1 MDEDPLGLDPET
13 MRRLGYRTV
22 DLLVDRWA
30 GLSDE
35 PVVRRGTPA
44 ELVRRLSGP
53 APAGPQRFEDLLEQL
68 FTDVLPFISR
78 NDHPG
83 FLAYVPGCG
92 TWPGVLGDLIAS
104 ACNIEASSWV
114 QAAGPSQVELVV
126 LDWFKEW
133 IGFPQEAAG
142 VLVSGGS
149 AANLTALACA
159 REVLLGAMSDQV
171 VGYLSDQAHSSMARA
186 ARVLGFRPNQVRV
199 LPVDDGYRMRPEA
212 LAAAMDADL
221 RAGRRPLFVAAS
233 AGSTSTG
240 AVDPLPELAALC
252 RERGVWLHVDAA
264 YGGFAVLTERGQR
277 WLAGIELADSVTL
290 DPHKWL
296 YQPFECG
303 CLLVRDGQRLH
314 GAFRIQPAYLEDTQP
329 AELEVN
335 FSDLGVQLSRTSR
348 ALKLWLSLRY
358 FGVDAFRAAIDRC
371 IDLARLAQA
380 RIEAST
386 QLELL
391 TPAKL
396 GVVCFRRRLHG
407 ADEDRLEQLNR
418 SLAEGLAASGQGLVS
433 STRLRGRFALRMCV
447 LNHTSGT
454 LDVERVLDWFERAPL
469 PPAAAEPPTLPL
481 TYDRDPPVA
490 TSWPNRRLGAGAL
503 GAGALDLHGLRQL
516 PLFRPLSKAE
526 LDRIAGLAGERAVNA
541 GEVVVEQWDAT
552 REFYV
557 VLEGTAVVRTAE
569 RHLDDIGPGDFFGE
583 IAALDWGASFGYA
596 RLATVTATS
605 PMRLLV
611 LTSADLLLLMNE
623 MPQISAQVSRAVR
636 DRLPGL

>member
-13 MRRLGYRTV
+13 MRRLGYQTV
-22 DLLVDRWA
+22 DLLVDRWVR
-30 GLSDE
+30 LRE
-35 PVVRRGTPA
+35 QPVLRRGTPT
-44 ELVRRLSGP
+44 ELARRLTGAP
-53 APAGPQRFEDLLEQL
+53 PAGPQGFDSILEQL
-68 FTDVLPFISR
+68 SSDVLPFVSH
-78 NDHPG
+78 NDHPA
-83 FLAYVPGCG
+83 FFAYIPGCG
-92 TWPGVLGDLIAS
+92 TWPGVLGDLVAS
-104 ACNIEASSWV
+104 ACNLEASSWV
-114 QAAGPSQVELVV
+114 QAAGPSQLELVV
-126 LDWFKEW
+126 LGWFKQW
-133 IGFPQEAAG
+133 IGYPEQAAG

-159 REVLLGAMSDQV
+159 REALLGAMSDRV
-171 VGYLSDQAHSSMARA
+171 VAYLSDQAHSSMARA

-212 LAAAMDADL
+212 LAAAMAADL

-233 AGSTSTG
+233 AGATSTG

-252 RERGVWLHVDAA
+252 RERGVWFHVDAA
-264 YGGFAVLTERGQR
+264 YGGFAALTERGRR
-277 WLAGIELADSVTL
+277 WLAGMELTDSVTL

-303 CLLVRDGQRLH
+303 CLLVREGQRLH
-314 GAFRIQPAYLEDTQP
+314 EAFRIQPAYLKDTE
-329 AELEVN
+329 AADLEVN
-335 FSDLGVQLSRTSR
+335 FSDLSVQLSRTSR
-348 ALKLWLSLRY
+348 ALKLWMSLRY
-358 FGVDAFRAAIDRC
+358 FGIDAFRAAIDRS
-371 IDLARLAQA
+371 IDLALFAKA

-396 GVVCFRRRLHG
+396 GVICFRRHPEG
-407 ADEDRLEQLNR
+407 MDEDRLERLNQQ
-418 SLAEGLAASGQGLVS
+418 LAERLAASGQGLVS

-447 LNHTSGT
+447 LNHSSRAQG
-454 LDVERVLDWFERAPL
+454 VERVLDWFEQAPL
-469 PPAAAEPPTLPL
+469 PPATAKPPTLPPA
-481 TYDRDPPVA
+481 YDRDPPIA
-490 TSWPNRRLGAGAL
+490 ESWPNHRLAGGLDTARLRR
-503 GAGALDLHGLRQL
+503 L
-516 PLFRPLSKAE
+516 PLFQRLTDTE
-526 LDRIAGLAGERAVNA
+526 LERLTGLAGERAVAA
-541 GEVVVEQWDAT
+541 GEVVVEQWDGT

-583 IAALDWGASFGYA
+583 LAALDWGASFGYA

-611 LTSADLLLLMNE
+611 LASADLLVLME
-623 MPQISAQVSRAVR
+623 EIPEIAAQVSRAAR

>member
-1 MDEDPLGLDPET
+1 
-13 MRRLGYRTV
+13 
-22 DLLVDRWA
+22 
-30 GLSDE
+30 
-35 PVVRRGTPA
+35 
-44 ELVRRLSGP
+44 
-53 APAGPQRFEDLLEQL
+53 
-68 FTDVLPFISR
+68 
-78 NDHPG
+78 
-83 FLAYVPGCG
+83 
-92 TWPGVLGDLIAS
+92 
-104 ACNIEASSWV
+104 
-114 QAAGPSQVELVV
+114 
-126 LDWFKEW
+126 
-133 IGFPQEAAG
+133 
-142 VLVSGGS
+142 
-149 AANLTALACA
+149 
-159 REVLLGAMSDQV
+159 
-171 VGYLSDQAHSSMARA
+171 MARA

-199 LPVDDGYRMRPEA
+199 LPVDDGYRMRTEA

-264 YGGFAVLTERGQR
+264 YGGFAVLTERGRR
-277 WLAGIELADSVTL
+277 WLTGIELADSVTL

-314 GAFRIQPAYLEDTQP
+314 GAFRIQPAYLQDTQP

-358 FGVDAFRAAIDRC
+358 FGVDAFRVTIDRC

-396 GVVCFRRRLHG
+396 GVVCFRRRLQG
-407 ADEDRLEQLNR
+407 ADEDRLEQVNR
-418 SLAEGLAASGQGLVS
+418 SLAEGLAASGQGLIS

-447 LNHTSGT
+447 LNHTSGAR
-454 LDVERVLDWFERAPL
+454 DVERVLDWFERAPL
-469 PPAAAEPPTLPL
+469 PAVAAEPPALPL
-481 TYDRDPPVA
+481 SYDRDPPVA
-490 TSWPNRRLGAGAL
+490 TSWPNRRLGAA
-503 GAGALDLHGLRQL
+503 APDLDRLRRV
-516 PLFRPLSKAE
+516 PLFQPLNKAE
-526 LDRIAGLAGERAVNA
+526 LDRVAGLAGERTVNA
-541 GEVVVEQWDAT
+541 GEVIVEQWDAT

-605 PMRLLV
+605 PIRLLV

>member
-1 MDEDPLGLDPET
+1 MDENPLGLDPET

-22 DLLVDRWA
+22 DLLVDRLA
-30 GLSDE
+30 GLGDE
-35 PVVRRGTPA
+35 PVVGRGAPA
-44 ELVRRLSGP
+44 ELARRLGGP
-53 APAGPQRFEDLLEQL
+53 PPAGPQRFEDLLEQL

-83 FLAYVPGCG
+83 YLAYVPGCG

-104 ACNIEASSWV
+104 ACNLEVSSWV

-126 LDWFKEW
+126 LDWFKQW

-142 VLVSGGS
+142 ALVSGGS

-159 REVLLGAMSDQV
+159 REALLGAMSDQV

-186 ARVLGFRPNQVRV
+186 ARVLGFRPDQVRV

-212 LAAAMDADL
+212 LAAAMAADV

-252 RERGVWLHVDAA
+252 RQRGVWLHVDAA
-264 YGGFAVLTERGQR
+264 YGGFAALTERGRR

-303 CLLVRDGQRLH
+303 CLLVREGRRLH
-314 GAFRIQPAYLEDTQP
+314 EAFRIQPAYLEDTQP
-329 AELEVN
+329 GELEVN

-358 FGVDAFRAAIDRC
+358 FGVDAFRAAIDRS
-371 IDLARLAQA
+371 IDLARFAQA
-380 RIEAST
+380 RIETST
-386 QLELL
+386 QLELM

-396 GVVCFRRRLHG
+396 GVVCFRRRLDG

-447 LNHTSGT
+447 LNHTSGAR
-454 LDVERVLDWFERAPL
+454 DVERVLDWFERAPL
-469 PPAAAEPPTLPL
+469 PSAAEPPALPL

-490 TSWPNRRLGAGAL
+490 TSWPNRRLGAGTL
-503 GAGALDLHGLRQL
+503 GLDGLRRL
-516 PLFRPLSKAE
+516 PLFQPLSEAE
-526 LDRIAGLAGERAVNA
+526 LERIAGLAGERAVNA
-541 GEVVVEQWDAT
+541 GEVIVEQWDAT

-557 VLEGTAVVRTAE
+557 VLEGTAAVRTAE

-605 PMRLLV
+605 SMRLLV
-611 LTSADLLLLMNE
+611 LTSADLLLLMNDV
-623 MPQISAQVSRAVR
+623 PQISAEVSRTVR

>member
-1 MDEDPLGLDPET
+1 MDDNPLGLDPET
-13 MRRLGYRTV
+13 MRRLGYQTV
-22 DLLVDRWA
+22 DLLVDRWV
-30 GLSDE
+30 GLGDQ
-35 PVVRRGTPA
+35 PVLGRGTPA
-44 ELVRRLSGP
+44 ELARRLGGP
-53 APAGPQRFEDLLEQL
+53 PPEVPQRFEDILAQL
-68 FTDVLPFISR
+68 STDVLPFISR

-83 FLAYVPGCG
+83 YLAYVPGCG

-104 ACNIEASSWV
+104 ACNIEVSSWV

-126 LDWFKEW
+126 LGWFKQW
-133 IGFPQEAAG
+133 IGYPEEAAG

-159 REVLLGAMSDQV
+159 REALLGAMSDQV
-171 VGYLSDQAHSSMARA
+171 VAYVSDQAHSSMARA
-186 ARVLGFRPNQVRV
+186 ARVLGFRPDQVRV

-212 LAAAMDADL
+212 LAGAMAADL

-252 RERGVWLHVDAA
+252 REWGVWFHVDAA
-264 YGGFAVLTERGQR
+264 YGGFAALTERGRR
-277 WLAGIELADSVTL
+277 WLTGTEQADSVTL

-303 CLLVRDGQRLH
+303 CLLVREGRRLRE
-314 GAFRIQPAYLEDTQP
+314 AFRIQPDYLKDTETG
-329 AELEVN
+329 ELEVN
-335 FSDLGVQLSRTSR
+335 FSDLGVQLSRMSR
-348 ALKLWLSLRY
+348 ALKLWVSLRY
-358 FGVDAFRAAIDRC
+358 FGLDAFRAAIDRS
-371 IDLARLAQA
+371 IDLALFAQA
-380 RIEAST
+380 RIEASA

-396 GVVCFRRRLHG
+396 GVVCFRRRPEG
-407 ADEDRLEQLNR
+407 MDEGRLERLNQG
-418 SLAEGLAASGQGLVS
+418 LVAGLAASGQGLVS

-447 LNHTSGT
+447 LNHTSGPG
-454 LDVERVLDWFERAPL
+454 DVERVLDWFERAPV
-469 PPAAAEPPTLPL
+469 PPVTAEPPTLPHA
-481 TYDRDPPVA
+481 YDRDPPVA
-490 TSWPNRRLGAGAL
+490 ESWPNHRLAGGLDTDSLRR
-503 GAGALDLHGLRQL
+503 L
-516 PLFRPLSKAE
+516 PLFQPLTDAE
-526 LDRIAGLAGERAVNA
+526 LERTTGLASERAVA
-541 GEVVVEQWDAT
+541 TGEAIIEQWDGT

-583 IAALDWGASFGYA
+583 LAALDWGASFGYA

-611 LTSADLLLLMNE
+611 LAGADLLVLMDE
-623 MPQISAQVSRAVR
+623 IPEIAAQVSRAAH

>member
-13 MRRLGYRTV
+13 MRRLGYQTV
-22 DLLVDRWA
+22 DLLVDRLA
-30 GLSDE
+30 GLRDQ
-35 PVVRRGTPA
+35 PVLRRGTPA
-44 ELVRRLSGP
+44 ELARRLSGP
-53 APAGPQRFEDLLEQL
+53 PPDGPQRFEDILEQL
-68 FTDVLPFISR
+68 TSDVLPFISR

-83 FLAYVPGCG
+83 YLAYVPGCG

-104 ACNIEASSWV
+104 ACNIEVSSWV

-126 LDWFKEW
+126 LGWFKQW
-133 IGFPQEAAG
+133 IGYPEEAAG

-159 REVLLGAMSDQV
+159 REALLGAMSDQV
-171 VGYLSDQAHSSMARA
+171 VAYLSDQAHSSMARA

-199 LPVDDGYRMRPEA
+199 LPVDDGYRMRPDA
-212 LAAAMDADL
+212 LEAAMAADL

-252 RERGVWLHVDAA
+252 REQGVWLHVDAA
-264 YGGFAVLTERGQR
+264 YGGFAALTERGQR
-277 WLAGIELADSVTL
+277 WLAGMELADSVTL

-303 CLLVRDGQRLH
+303 CLLVREGRRLH
-314 GAFRIQPAYLEDTQP
+314 AAFRIQPDYLADTEA
-329 AELEVN
+329 AEQEVN
-335 FSDLGVQLSRTSR
+335 FSDLGVQLSRASR
-348 ALKLWLSLRY
+348 ALKLWMSLRY
-358 FGVDAFRAAIDRC
+358 FGVEAFRAAIDRS
-371 IDLARLAQA
+371 IDLALFAQT

-386 QLELL
+386 QLQLL

-396 GVVCFRRRLHG
+396 GVVCFRRRAEG
-407 ADEDRLEQLNR
+407 MDEDRLEQLNR

-447 LNHTSGT
+447 LNHTSAAR
-454 LDVERVLDWFERAPL
+454 DVERVLEWFERAPL
-469 PPAAAEPPTLPL
+469 PPAAVEPPALPQ

-490 TSWPNRRLGAGAL
+490 TSWPNRRLAVAGV
-503 GAGALDLHGLRQL
+503 LDTDRLRRL
-516 PLFRPLSKAE
+516 PLFQSLTEAE
-526 LDRIAGLAGERAVNA
+526 LERIASLAGERAVDA
-541 GEVVVEQWDAT
+541 GDVIVEQWDAT

-569 RHLDDIGPGDFFGE
+569 RHLDDIRPGDFFGE

-596 RLATVTATS
+596 RLATVTATT

-611 LTSADLLLLMNE
+611 LTSADLLVLME
-623 MPQISAQVSRAVR
+623 EIPQINAQVSRAMR

>member
-30 GLSDE
+30 GLGDE

-44 ELVRRLSGP
+44 ELARRLSGP

-199 LPVDDGYRMRPEA
+199 LPVDDDYRMRPEA

-277 WLAGIELADSVTL
+277 LLAGIELADSVTL

-358 FGVDAFRAAIDRC
+358 FGLDAFRAAIDRC

-396 GVVCFRRRLHG
+396 GVVCFRRRLQG

-418 SLAEGLAASGQGLVS
+418 NLAEGLAASGQGLVS

-454 LDVERVLDWFERAPL
+454 LDVERVLDWFEHAPL
-469 PPAAAEPPTLPL
+469 PPAAAELPALPL

-490 TSWPNRRLGAGAL
+490 TSWPNRRLGPD
-503 GAGALDLHGLRQL
+503 ALDLHGLHRL
-516 PLFRPLSKAE
+516 PLFRPLSEAE

-541 GEVVVEQWDAT
+541 GEVIVEQWDAT

-557 VLEGTAVVRTAE
+557 VLEGTAVVQTAE
-569 RHLDDIGPGDFFGE
+569 RHLDAIGPGDFFGE

>member
-13 MRRLGYRTV
+13 MRRLGYQTV
-22 DLLVDRWA
+22 DLLVDRWVR
-30 GLSDE
+30 LRE
-35 PVVRRGTPA
+35 QPVLRRGTPT
-44 ELVRRLSGP
+44 ELARRLTG
-53 APAGPQRFEDLLEQL
+53 APPEGPQGFDRILEQL
-68 FTDVLPFISR
+68 GSDVLPFVSH
-78 NDHPG
+78 NDHPA
-83 FLAYVPGCG
+83 FFAYIPGCG
-92 TWPGVLGDLIAS
+92 TWPGVLGDLVAS
-104 ACNIEASSWV
+104 ACNLEASSWV
-114 QAAGPSQVELVV
+114 QAAGPSQLELVV
-126 LDWFKEW
+126 LGWFKQW
-133 IGFPQEAAG
+133 IGYPEQAAG

-159 REVLLGAMSDQV
+159 REALLGAMSDRV
-171 VGYLSDQAHSSMARA
+171 VAYLSDQAHSSMARA

-212 LAAAMDADL
+212 LAAAMAADL

-233 AGSTSTG
+233 AGATSTG

-252 RERGVWLHVDAA
+252 RERGVWFHVDAA
-264 YGGFAVLTERGQR
+264 YGGFAALTERGRR
-277 WLAGIELADSVTL
+277 WLAGMELADSVTL

-303 CLLVRDGQRLH
+303 CLLVREGQQLH
-314 GAFRIQPAYLEDTQP
+314 EAFRIQPAYLKDTEA

-335 FSDLGVQLSRTSR
+335 FSDLSVQLSRTSR
-348 ALKLWLSLRY
+348 ALKLWMSLRY
-358 FGVDAFRAAIDRC
+358 FGIDAFRAAIDRS
-371 IDLARLAQA
+371 IDLALLAQA
-380 RIEAST
+380 RIEASA

-396 GVVCFRRRLHG
+396 GVVCFRRRPEG
-407 ADEDRLEQLNR
+407 MDEDRLERLNQQ
-418 SLAEGLAASGQGLVS
+418 LAEGLAASGQGLVS

-447 LNHTSGT
+447 LNHTSRT
-454 LDVERVLDWFERAPL
+454 QDVERVLDWFERAPL
-469 PPAAAEPPTLPL
+469 PPATAKPPTSPHP
-481 TYDRDPPVA
+481 YDRDPPVA
-490 TSWPNRRLGAGAL
+490 ESWPNHRL
-503 GAGALDLHGLRQL
+503 AGALDTARLRRL
-516 PLFRPLSKAE
+516 PLFQRLTDTE
-526 LDRIAGLAGERAVNA
+526 LERITGLAGERAVAA
-541 GEVVVEQWDAT
+541 GEVIVEQWDGT

-583 IAALDWGASFGYA
+583 LAALDWGASFGYA

-611 LTSADLLLLMNE
+611 LANADLLVLME
-623 MPQISAQVSRAVR
+623 EIPEIAAQVSRAAR

>member
-1 MDEDPLGLDPET
+1 MGEDTIGLDPET

-30 GLSDE
+30 GLGNE

-44 ELVRRLSGP
+44 ELARRLSGP
-53 APAGPQRFEDLLEQL
+53 PPVGPESFEDLLEQL

-83 FLAYVPGCG
+83 YLAYVPGCG

-159 REVLLGAMSDQV
+159 REALLGAMSDQV

-240 AVDPLPELAALC
+240 AVDPLPELAELC
-252 RERGVWLHVDAA
+252 REQGVWLHVDAA
-264 YGGFAVLTERGQR
+264 YGGFAALTERGRR

-303 CLLVRDGQRLH
+303 CLLVREGQHLH
-314 GAFRIQPAYLEDTQP
+314 GAFRIQPAYLQDTQP

-358 FGVDAFRAAIDRC
+358 FGVEAFRAAIDRC

-396 GVVCFRRRLHG
+396 GVVCFRRRLDG

-418 SLAEGLAASGQGLVS
+418 SLAEGLAASGQGLIS

-469 PPAAAEPPTLPL
+469 PSAAAEPPTLPL

-503 GAGALDLHGLRQL
+503 DLHGLRQL
-516 PLFRPLSKAE
+516 PLFRPLNEAE
-526 LDRIAGLAGERAVNA
+526 LDRIAGLASERAVNA
-541 GEVVVEQWDAT
+541 GEVIVEQWDAT

-623 MPQISAQVSRAVR
+623 MPQISAQVSRAVH